1 MQQIQVYINGERV
14 EMFDYESVIITDTIK
29 DVRDVS
35 KIFTEY
41 SQTFSLPASKANN
54 KVFKHYY
61 NSDITNGFDS
71 RVRVP
76 ATLELNSIPFKNG
89 YIRLE
94 GVDLR
99 NNNPHTYRITFFGNT
114 VSLKDLLGDDLL
126 GSLSWLDNFS
136 TKQNGNSLNNSAID
150 IQQYLTTST
159 NKVVDSITYTR
170 PIQVPLVTHSQRLY
184 YDTTNGHTDDD
195 EGKGNL
201 YYENRESHIHGVKW
215 NELKYAIR
223 LEVIIKAIEKKYT
236 IANGYSQNLV
246 FSTDFFNPATSN
258 DFSELYMWLHRL
270 KGKVSDGGEIETF
283 TYTVDDFTDAD
294 NTQSS
299 MTNSVLRLKSF
310 GQVDGSNNLLKLNLT
325 PIQASANTNYSLII
339 FRDGASVYSS
349 GVISGSVSN
358 LNIPVKINS
367 DYTIQISTSESI
379 SFSNIS
385 WNYSYYDSETQSTKN
400 EDYVTS
406 GTVAIPQTFEF
417 IITQQIP
424 KMKVLDFLTAIFKMF
439 NLVAYIEDTQIIVET
454 LDDYYANVRDGLPAT
469 INSYDITKYI
479 DVSESQT
486 NSVLPF
492 REIVFG
498 YEGLGS
504 FLANKHSDLFN
515 EDWGTEEYSTDN
527 SSIFT
532 GGIYQYSVPF
542 EHMKFE
548 RLLNIASINPPTNI
562 QYGYSVDD
570 KQDPYIGKPL
580 VFYIAQKTQQIS
592 FVNNVN
598 LIDNTPSSHIAIQT
612 YFVPANSNLIETDLD
627 NRQSINFSPESD
639 EWELTPNRRSLFNKY
654 HSNYISGIFN
664 KSNRLTKMTA
674 FLPLR
679 ILLRYTLKDRFVVAG
694 KSYKINSIETDMYSG
709 KSQLELLSDYAP
721 SIIDLV
727 PPTAPT
733 NLTLVQ
739 NSETSDG
746 FSITWTAAND
756 NVAVTGYIIDLQQDF
771 YKTIGNVE
779 SYTFTGLDSQTNYV
793 VAIYAVDAAGN
804 VSPISN
810 ITDATTE

>member
-1 MQQIQVYINGERV
+1 
-14 EMFDYESVIITDTIK
+14 MFDFESVIITDSIK
-29 DVRDVS
+29 DVRDVN

-54 KVFKHYY
+54 KIFKHYY
-61 NSDITNGFDS
+61 NNDISNGFDS

-76 ATLELNSIPFKNG
+76 ANIELNSIPYKNG
-89 YIRLE
+89 YIKLE

-99 NNNPHTYRITFFGNT
+99 NNNPHAYRITFFGNT

-126 GSLSWLDNFS
+126 GSLSWLDNF
-136 TKQNGNSLNNSAID
+136 NLNYSSDD
-150 IQQYLTTST
+150 IKAKLTTST
-159 NKVVDSITYTR
+159 NKVIDSVTYTR

-184 YDTTNGHTDDD
+184 YDTTGGHSHDDF
-195 EGKGNL
+195 GSGNL
-201 YYENRESHIHGVKW
+201 YYEPPPAHTHGVKW

-223 LEVIIKAIEKKYT
+223 LEIIIKAIEKKYT

-270 KGKVSDGGEIETF
+270 KGKVTNGGQVETF
-283 TYTVDDFTDAD
+283 SYTVSEFTDAD
-294 NTQSS
+294 KTQSS
-299 MTNSVLRLKSF
+299 MTNSLLRLKSF

-325 PIQASANTNYSLII
+325 PIQASASTNYSFIV
-339 FRDGASVYSS
+339 FRDGVSVYSS
-349 GVISGSVSN
+349 GIISGSVGN
-358 LNIPVKINS
+358 LNIPVVINT
-367 DYTIQISTSESI
+367 DYSIQISTTESI
-379 SFSNIS
+379 SFGNIS
-385 WNYSYYDSETQSTKN
+385 WNYSYYDSETESTVN

-406 GTVAIPQTFEF
+406 GTVAIPETFEF
-417 IITQQIP
+417 VITQQIP

-439 NLVAYIEDTQIIVET
+439 NLVAYIEGTEIIVKT
-454 LDDYYANVRDGLPAT
+454 LDDYYLEGIT
-469 INSYDITKYI
+469 HDITKYI

-504 FLANKHSDLFN
+504 FLANKHNELFN
-515 EDWGTEEYSTDN
+515 EEWGTEEYKTEN

-532 GGIYQYSVPF
+532 GGIYQYSIPL

-548 RLLNIASINPPTNI
+548 RLLNIENINPPTNI
-562 QYGYSVDD
+562 QYGYCVDD
-570 KQDPYIGKPL
+570 KQESYIGKPI
-580 VFYIAQKTQQIS
+580 VFYIALKTQQIS
-592 FVNNVN
+592 FVDEVN
-598 LIDNTPSSHIAIQT
+598 PIDNTPSTHVPIQT
-612 YFVPANSNLIETDLD
+612 YYVPANSNLIAPDLED
-627 NRQSINFSPESD
+627 RQSINFSPESD
-639 EWELTPNRRSLFNKY
+639 EWELTPNKRSLFNKY

-664 KSNRLTKMTA
+664 KTNRLTKMTA

-679 ILLRYTLKDRFVVAG
+679 VLLRYTLKDRFVISG
-694 KSYKINSIETDMYSG
+694 KSYKINSIETNMYDG

-721 SIIDLV
+721 AIIDLE

-739 NSETSDG
+739 GSETDEG
-746 FSITWTAAND
+746 FSITWTAATD

-771 YKTIGNVE
+771 YKTIGNVTA
-779 SYTFTGLDSQTNYV
+779 YTFTGLDGGTLYK
-793 VAIYAVDAAGN
+793 VALYATDAAGN

-810 ITDATTE
+810 VIEVTTGQ

>member
-126 GSLSWLDNFS
+126 GSLSWLDNF
-136 TKQNGNSLNNSAID
+136 TLNYNPTN
-150 IQQYLTTST
+150 IQSYLTTST
-159 NKVVDSITYTR
+159 NKVVDSVTYTR

-184 YDTTNGHTDDD
+184 YDTTGGHSHDDF
-195 EGKGNL
+195 GSGNL
-201 YYENRESHIHGVKW
+201 YYEAPTVHTHGVKW

-236 IANGYSQNLV
+236 IANGYSQNIV

-325 PIQASANTNYSLII
+325 PIQASANTNYSLIV

-400 EDYVTS
+400 EDYATF

-424 KMKVLDFLTAIFKMF
+424 KMKVLDFLTAVFKMF
-439 NLVAYIEDTQIIVET
+439 NLVAYIEGTQIIVKP
-454 LDDYYANVRDGLPAT
+454 LDEYYAEGSN
-469 INSYDITKYI
+469 YDITKYI

-592 FVNNVN
+592 FVDEVDP
-598 LIDNTPSSHIAIQT
+598 IDNTPSSHVPIQT
-612 YFVPANSNLIETDLD
+612 YFIPANSNLIEADLED
-627 NRQSINFSPESD
+627 RQSINFSPESD

-674 FLPLR
+674 LLPLR

-733 NLTLVQ
+733 NLTVVQ
-739 NSETSDG
+739 GSETDEG
-746 FSITWTAAND
+746 FSITWTAATD

-771 YKTIGNVE
+771 YKTIGNVT

-793 VAIYAVDAAGN
+793 VAIYAFDAAGN

-810 ITDATTE
+810 ITNATTLQ

>member
-1 MQQIQVYINGERV
+1 
-14 EMFDYESVIITDTIK
+14 MFDFESVIITDSIK
-29 DVRDVS
+29 DVRDVN

-54 KVFKHYY
+54 KIFKHYY
-61 NSDITNGFDS
+61 NNDISNGFDS

-76 ATLELNSIPFKNG
+76 ANIELNSIPYKNG
-89 YIRLE
+89 YIKLE

-99 NNNPHTYRITFFGNT
+99 NNNPHAYRITFFGNT

-126 GSLSWLDNFS
+126 GSLSWLDNF
-136 TKQNGNSLNNSAID
+136 NLNYSSDD
-150 IQQYLTTST
+150 IKAKLTTST
-159 NKVVDSITYTR
+159 NKVIDSVTYTR

-184 YDTTNGHTDDD
+184 YDTTGGHSHDDF
-195 EGKGNL
+195 GSGNL
-201 YYENRESHIHGVKW
+201 YYEPPPAHTHGVKW

-223 LEVIIKAIEKKYT
+223 LEIIIKAIEKKYT

-258 DFSELYMWLHRL
+258 DFSELYMWLHKL
-270 KGKVSDGGEIETF
+270 KGKVTNGGQVETF
-283 TYTVDDFTDAD
+283 SYTVSEFTDAD
-294 NTQSS
+294 KTQSS
-299 MTNSVLRLKSF
+299 MTNSLLRLKSF

-325 PIQASANTNYSLII
+325 PIQASASTNYSFIV
-339 FRDGASVYSS
+339 FRDGVSVYSS
-349 GVISGSVSN
+349 GIISGSVGN
-358 LNIPVKINS
+358 LNIPVVINT
-367 DYTIQISTSESI
+367 DYSIQISTTESI
-379 SFSNIS
+379 SFGNIS
-385 WNYSYYDSETQSTKN
+385 WNYSYYDSETESTVN

-406 GTVAIPQTFEF
+406 GTVAIPETFEF
-417 IITQQIP
+417 VITQQIP

-439 NLVAYIEDTQIIVET
+439 NLVAYIEGTEIIVKT
-454 LDDYYANVRDGLPAT
+454 LDDYYLEGIT
-469 INSYDITKYI
+469 HDITKYI

-504 FLANKHSDLFN
+504 FLANKHNELFN
-515 EDWGTEEYSTDN
+515 EEWGTEEYKTEN

-532 GGIYQYSVPF
+532 GGIYQYSIPL

-548 RLLNIASINPPTNI
+548 RLLNIENINPPTNI
-562 QYGYSVDD
+562 QYGYCVDD
-570 KQDPYIGKPL
+570 KQESYIGKPI
-580 VFYIAQKTQQIS
+580 VFYIALKTQQIS
-592 FVNNVN
+592 FVDKVN
-598 LIDNTPSSHIAIQT
+598 PIDNTSSTHVPIQT
-612 YFVPANSNLIETDLD
+612 YYVPANSNLIAPDLED
-627 NRQSINFSPESD
+627 RQSINFSPESD
-639 EWELTPNRRSLFNKY
+639 EWELTPNKRSLFNKY

-664 KSNRLTKMTA
+664 KTNRLTKMTA

-679 ILLRYTLKDRFVVAG
+679 VLLRYTLKDRFVISG
-694 KSYKINSIETDMYSG
+694 KSYKINSIETNMYDG

-721 SIIDLV
+721 AIIDLE

-739 NSETSDG
+739 GSETDEG
-746 FSITWTAAND
+746 FSITWTAATD

-771 YKTIGNVE
+771 YKTIGNVTA
-779 SYTFTGLDSQTNYV
+779 YTFTGLDGGTLYK
-793 VAIYAVDAAGN
+793 VALYATDAAGN

-810 ITDATTE
+810 IIEVTTDQ

>member
-76 ATLELNSIPFKNG
+76 AKLELNSIPFKNG

-99 NNNPHTYRITFFGNT
+99 NNNPYAYKITFFGNT

-126 GSLSWLDNFS
+126 GSLSWLDKFTLDYSPINMKNYLS
-136 TKQNGNSLNNSAID
+136 TSI
-150 IQQYLTTST
+150 
-159 NKVVDSITYTR
+159 NKLVDNVTYVR
-170 PIQVPLVTHSQRLY
+170 PIQVPLITHSQRLY
-184 YDTTNGHTDDD
+184 YDTTNGHIND
-195 EGKGNL
+195 EVNTGNL
-201 YYENRESHIHGVKW
+201 YYEPPPAHKHGVFW

-223 LEVIIKAIEKKYT
+223 LEIIIKAIEKKYT

-246 FSTDFFNPATSN
+246 FSDDFINLATSN

-270 KGKVSDGGEIETF
+270 KGGYTNGGQVESFSYIVTNF
-283 TYTVDDFTDAD
+283 DDAD
-294 NTQSS
+294 KAQSS
-299 MTNSVLRLKSF
+299 MTNGVLRLKSF
-310 GQVDGSNNLLKLNLT
+310 GQVEGANKSLRFNLIPT
-325 PIQASANTNYSLII
+325 QSSESINYSFII

-349 GVISGSVSN
+349 GIISGSINN
-358 LNIPVKINS
+358 LNIPVTINS
-367 DYTIQISTSESI
+367 NYTIQINTTQSI

-385 WNYSYYDSETQSTKN
+385 WNYSYYDSETQSTIN
-400 EDYVTS
+400 EDYATI

-424 KMKVLDFLTAIFKMF
+424 EMKVLDFLTAIFKMF
-439 NLVAYIEDTQIIVET
+439 NLIAYIEGSDIIVRP
-454 LDDYYANVRDGLPAT
+454 LDDYYAEGID
-469 INSYDITKYI
+469 YDITKYI

-504 FLANKHSDLFN
+504 FLANKHNYLFN
-515 EDWGTEEYSTDN
+515 EDWGTEEYSTEN

-532 GGIYQYSVPF
+532 GGIYQYKIPF

-548 RLLNIASINPPTNI
+548 RLVDTNELNTNPSFPITNI
-562 QYGYSVDD
+562 QWGYCVDD

-580 VFYIAQKTQQIS
+580 VFYIAQKTQEIS
-592 FVNNVN
+592 FVDVVDPV
-598 LIDNTPSSHIAIQT
+598 LGTADSHVPIQT
-612 YFVPANSNLIETDLD
+612 YFVPANSNLIEADLD

-639 EWELTPNRRSLFNKY
+639 EWELEPNKRSLFNKY

-739 NSETSDG
+739 GSETSDG
-746 FSITWTAAND
+746 FSITWTAATD

-771 YKTIGNVE
+771 YKTIGNVT

-810 ITDATTE
+810 ITNATTN